1 MKSFFKFLQ
10 LSVLA
15 ALFAATAAQA
25 AHVVHPGAN
34 PKVKMIVYGD
44 YQCPF
49 TARIV
54 ASLEQLRADY
64 PDQLAIYFAHFP
76 LSFHDQ
82 AVAAAIAASCADRQG
97 LFWSYSKALLH
108 NQSQLSESYYPQLA
122 DALQIQDRDAFAAC
136 LKEPG
141 VKSQV
146 ELEFMVG
153 EAIGVGG
160 TPTAFINGEA
170 VRGVYPLSHYKE
182 IIDRLL
188 AK

>member
-1 MKSFFKFLQ
+1 MKNFVLSF
-10 LSVLA
+10 V
-15 ALFAATAAQA
+15 ALTAFFSFSTSQA
-25 AHVVHPGAN
+25 AHVIQAGRDA
-34 PKVKMIVYGD
+34 KVKMVVHGD

-49 TARIV
+49 TAKLAGV
-54 ASLEQLRADY
+54 LEQIRTEY
-64 PDQLAIYFAHFP
+64 PDQVAIYFAHFP

-82 AVAAAIAASCADRQG
+82 AVSAAIAASCADRQG

-108 NQSQLSESYYPQLA
+108 NQTKLAEDYYPQLA
-122 DALQIQDRDAFAAC
+122 DALQIQDRNAFEAC

-146 ELEFMVG
+146 ELEYLVG
-153 EAIGVGG
+153 EATGVGG
-160 TPTAFINGEA
+160 TPTLFINGEA
-170 VRGVYPLSHYKE
+170 VRGVYPFSHYQE